1 MNGTDM
7 EHGIFDPNGTVTRGM
22 VVTVLYRLAGEPDVK
37 GTCPFTDLT
46 ADWYYDAV
54 LWASQ
59 TGITKGRSAT
69 EFAPD
74 VPVFR
79 DELVTFIMRYTAF
92 TGKDVSERDDLA
104 AFKDRGAVPDWALD
118 AMQWAV
124 KTGIRQALG
133 QGCRQ
138 ITAGHFVGID
148 KSILFYDFNALAEYY
163 VGVRVHDCRAEVI
176 ADEIRLIVRL
186 AAYEG
191 LAVVAQ
197 FTHQSGIGKRRAH
210 KTNKNI

>member
-1 MNGTDM
+1 MFKDIIGHWAQPYICYVVERDIMNGMDL
-7 EHGIFDPNGTVTRGM
+7 EKGIFAPGGTVTRGM

-37 GTCPFTDLT
+37 GTCPFTDLEQ
-46 ADWYYDAV
+46 DWYYDAV

-92 TGKDVSERDDLA
+92 TGKDVSGRDDLKQ
-104 AFKDRGAVPDWALD
+104 FTDRGAVPSWALD

-124 KTGIRQALG
+124 KEGVVSGMTPTTLEPRRTSTRAQ
-133 QGCRQ
+133 
-138 ITAGHFVGID
+138 
-148 KSILFYDFNALAEYY
+148 LAT
-163 VGVRVHDCRAEVI
+163 VLTRMMQKGA
-176 ADEIRLIVRL
+176 
-186 AAYEG
+186 
-191 LAVVAQ
+191 
-197 FTHQSGIGKRRAH
+197 
-210 KTNKNI
+210 